1 MGLRKLFRVSLCSLI
16 CFQLTAC
23 EGLVLPSFDGGVLN
37 PDIRFLH
44 TAEVMDGVKCAMVAF
59 MNEREQS
66 LLQQRLDPRNRE
78 SFIRVEDLGS
88 KTMTFDPYGLN
99 ATKEVANKCP
109 MSDHHFDAKKRQCVP
124 NNCESEAKRPL
135 GVTLWDY
142 KPSSNTKVVNHCVAI
157 PDYSQF
163 ALDHTQSASIELTLS
178 ATNTGS
184 VSYTKIDANKL
195 DPHHIFV
202 APGNGQTGA
211 PFPGFSTTSKD
222 VTTFDLTA
230 VMPQSLHGYEQ
241 GQLPIDAAFPL
252 IPPPYLGYARPVPQ
266 SELSTVGVQEISRP
280 RILEEKRAQPSKDEQ
295 AKVSLE
301 NLKAANEDAIN
312 LDKKSTPPKTQAV
325 IKYIKQNFEKLKNL
339 ESMAPESKDREE
351 LTQALINLAGE
362 INKDKKFL
370 ELEVRRYDAIKNI
383 DPYIN
388 GDSSLKSK
396 VDGIKPTDTGFYYED

>member
-1 MGLRKLFRVSLCSLI
+1 MGLRKLFRVSLYTLI

-23 EGLVLPSFDGGVLN
+23 EGLVLPNFDGGALN

-59 MNEREQS
+59 MDEREQS
-66 LLQQRLDPRNRE
+66 LLLQRLDPRNRE

-99 ATKEVANKCP
+99 ATMGVANKCP
-109 MSDHHFDAKKRQCVP
+109 TRDHHYDVKKRQCVP
-124 NNCESEAKRPL
+124 NNCESEAQRPL

-142 KPSSNTKVVNHCVAI
+142 TPSSDTKIVNHCVAI

-163 ALDHTQSASIELTLS
+163 ALDHTQSASIELTLT

-222 VTTFDLTA
+222 ATTFDLTA

-241 GQLPIDAAFPL
+241 GQLPIDAALPMTS
-252 IPPPYLGYARPVPQ
+252 PPFVERVLEKYPSANLETIRQRIKETQSLGGGKWEEILKSLPR
-266 SELSTVGVQEISRP
+266 EDQEDRLKQI
-280 RILEEKRAQPSKDEQ
+280 KR
-295 AKVSLE
+295 
-301 NLKAANEDAIN
+301 NLNEALDDANK
-312 LDKKSTPPKTQAV
+312 LDKESTRGKTREIIDDVRKSAD
-325 IKYIKQNFEKLKNL
+325 KLHDLDTKL
-339 ESMAPESKDREE
+339 LGSK
-351 LTQALINLAGE
+351 
-362 INKDKKFL
+362 
-370 ELEVRRYDAIKNI
+370 
-383 DPYIN
+383 
-388 GDSSLKSK
+388 
-396 VDGIKPTDTGFYYED
+396 